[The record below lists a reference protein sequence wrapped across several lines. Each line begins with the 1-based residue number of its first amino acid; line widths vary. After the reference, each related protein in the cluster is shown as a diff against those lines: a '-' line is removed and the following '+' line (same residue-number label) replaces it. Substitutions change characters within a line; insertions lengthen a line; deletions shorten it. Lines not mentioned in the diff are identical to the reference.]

1 MAQYV
6 KFMRGNPEAFE
17 RLSVKDTET
26 LYFIYAA
33 GASEGKLYL
42 GDKLIAGGDIGS
54 TSIDALKDV
63 LISEGLTDNSILV
76 YDSTKSQW
84 VNKSLSDILTVFVG
98 PTASSAGV
106 PGLVPA
112 PPAGQ
117 TNLFLRSDGT
127 WAPAD
132 TDGPQLSHN
141 IFSIT
146 NDSSKDH
153 ATIIAEQTTDLVLV
167 IGDVIIIKDL
177 LATGLYEH
185 TAYVYDGS
193 KWEAMD
199 GNYDA
204 ENVYFKSDLMTTS
217 AVGNITLTNGQ
228 ATIAAVGK
236 NLKQVFETIFVKEA
250 NPEVTDATISIT
262 ASKNTSYEVGSKV
275 TPTYTGTLN
284 PGVYPYG
291 PTDTGVTASN
301 WIAVDTNAVTV
312 NGQSGTFP
320 EIVVEDGI
328 NYKITLT
335 ADVTDG
341 AIPKTNVGNDY
352 TAGQIKGGTRSITS
366 GAITGYRKS
375 FWGTLTSKDEMT
387 SSTIR
392 GLAKSST
399 SALANGS
406 TFKITIPKDCLRVVF
421 AYPATLRDV
430 TSVLDKN
437 DSNANIVSGFV
448 KSTLDVT
455 GANKHT
461 AISYKVF
468 TMDFANPY
476 DTANEFSVTI

>member
-1 MAQYV
+1 
-6 KFMRGNPEAFE
+6 
-17 RLSVKDTET
+17 
-26 LYFIYAA
+26 
-33 GASEGKLYL
+33 
-42 GDKLIAGGDIGS
+42 
-54 TSIDALKDV
+54 
-63 LISEGLTDNSILV
+63 
-76 YDSTKSQW
+76 
-84 VNKSLSDILTVFVG
+84 
-98 PTASSAGV
+98 
-106 PGLVPA
+106 
-112 PPAGQ
+112 
-117 TNLFLRSDGT
+117 
-127 WAPAD
+127 
-132 TDGPQLSHN
+132 
-141 IFSIT
+141 
-146 NDSSKDH
+146 
-153 ATIIAEQTTDLVLV
+153 VLV

-262 ASKNTSYEVGSKV
+262 ASQNTSYEVGSKV

-352 TAGQIKGGTRSITS
+352 AAGQIKGGTRSVTS

-375 FWGTLTSKDEMT
+375 FWGTLTTKDEMT

-392 GLAKSST
+392 GLAKSSS

-455 GANKHT
+455 GVNKHT